1 MMSQPDQISLE
12 SPAAKRVLKQL
23 GQGGALESV
32 GAIWRLSG
40 KTVAS
45 SVVSAL
51 RAADVVEA
59 RGDGRLALSRPGRA
73 LLERG
78 VKPSEA
84 SPSAGFARQNRLLAV
99 TTRKIAGVE
108 LRAETNLADTPL
120 MWLARRNLLSARQL
134 AAGERLRGDY
144 ALAHTSPRV
153 TMNWS
158 APPLGRTA
166 RAAPEGLDPTQAQI
180 AAKRRF
186 DSAIV
191 AAGPG
196 LRDVLVRVVCV
207 GEGLE
212 SAEKA
217 LLWPARSAKLVLGF
231 ALEKL
236 ADHYA
241 LPDVMG
247 DDRKEK

>member
-1 MMSQPDQISLE
+1 MMSQPEQITLD

-23 GQGGALESV
+23 GQGGALEPV

-45 SVVSAL
+45 SVVVAL
-51 RAADVVEA
+51 RTADVVEA
-59 RGDGRLALSRPGRA
+59 RKDGRLALSGPGRA
-73 LLERG
+73 MLERRA
-78 VKPSEA
+78 KPTDS
-84 SPSAGFARQNRLLAV
+84 SPSVGFARQNRLLAV
-99 TTRKIAGVE
+99 TTRKIKDIE
-108 LRAETNLADTPL
+108 LRAETNLADSPL
-120 MWLARRNLLSARQL
+120 AWLARRNLLSARQL
-134 AAGERLRGDY
+134 DAGDRLRSDY
-144 ALAHTSPRV
+144 ALAHTAPRV

-158 APPLGRTA
+158 APPLGRTP
-166 RAAPEGLDPTQAQI
+166 RAAPDGLDPTQAQI

-186 DSAIV
+186 ESAIL

-241 LPDVMG
+241 LPDAIGKVP
-247 DDRKEK
+247 KEK